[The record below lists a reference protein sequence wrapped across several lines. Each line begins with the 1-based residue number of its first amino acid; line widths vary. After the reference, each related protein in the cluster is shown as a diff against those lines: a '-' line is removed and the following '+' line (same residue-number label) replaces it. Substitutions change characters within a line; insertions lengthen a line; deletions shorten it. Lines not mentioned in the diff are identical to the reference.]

1 MARSATT
8 TGGRASA
15 TSRAPVNDDRGAVRD
30 RARPSGA
37 SLRIWE
43 GPCDRGRSGADA
55 QLRERVLEVLANG
68 ARPDLEEPGSLLVGE
83 ASPDEPKD
91 VHLARRE
98 SVAGVRVGGQ
108 ECMFLEQ
115 QPWIPP
121 RRDEL
126 DREVPF
132 GALDD
137 ERIRRQ

>member
-30 RARPSGA
+30 PARPPGA

-55 QLRERVLEVLANG
+55 QFRERVLEVLANG
-68 ARPDLEEPGSLLVGE
+68 ARPDVEEPAGLLVGE

-98 SVAGVRVGGQ
+98 PVIGIRVGG
-108 ECMFLEQ
+108 
-115 QPWIPP
+115 
-121 RRDEL
+121 RDP
-126 DREVPF
+126 V
-132 GALDD
+132 
-137 ERIRRQ
+137 